1 MRSGS
6 WPTILLLYAFGVVAT
21 SIVSQAS
28 PIVGSIAK
36 FYHLSNANAGWIISI
51 PSLVTA
57 LGALLG
63 GWLTDRVG
71 EKRVLFTGC
80 LLTFFGD
87 LLVFFS
93 SNQGMLWGGR
103 LLEGGGYLSLTV
115 GAATMIMRTTEGDRR
130 STALGL
136 WTSHTAVGIGAT
148 LLIVAPLAHSP
159 EGWRWSFGGQ
169 AIVAALLAISVLFLP
184 RPQAPALARR
194 LSDIGVVLRSVGPYR
209 VALASLAT
217 ALLQTGVMAALVL
230 FMSKTFGVSIP
241 AAAGVGT
248 VAEVVNA
255 LGCLLVGPLLKRR
268 VAPAAVGV
276 TGAAILLAG
285 ALMLYLPGVSFLCA
299 AFGVAVFS
307 LGIGLTNGLIWA
319 LVPKTAPS
327 PQTLGVTGGLV
338 AQATYLGV
346 LLGPPLI
353 FSSFHA
359 EGWKQRVALVVAMTL
374 LQVLPLPIWR
384 RFRRPVGDLKLAG
397 DAG

>member
-1 MRSGS
+1 MKPGS
-6 WPTILLLYAFGVVAT
+6 WPTILLLYAYGVVAT

-36 FYHLSNANAGWIISI
+36 FYHLSNTNAGWIISI

-57 LGALLG
+57 VGALMG

-71 EKRVLFTGC
+71 EKRVLFVGC
-80 LLTFFGD
+80 LLTLVGN

-93 SNQGMLWGGR
+93 DSPAMLWGGR

-169 AIVAALLAISVLFLP
+169 AIVAALLAVSVLFLP
-184 RPQAPALARR
+184 RPQAPVVARR
-194 LSDIGVVLRSVGPYR
+194 LSDIGLVLRSPNPYR

-217 ALLQTGVMAALVL
+217 ALLQTGVMAALVV
-230 FMSKTFGVSIP
+230 FMSKTFHVSIP

-248 VAEVVNA
+248 IAEVVNA

-268 VAPAAVGV
+268 VAPVAVGV
-276 TGAAILLAG
+276 TGGLILLSG

-299 AFGVAVFS
+299 ATGVAVFS

-359 EGWKQRVALVVAMTL
+359 DGWKQRIALVVAMAV
-374 LQVLPLPIWR
+374 LQVAPLPIWR
-384 RFRRPVGDLKLAG
+384 RSRRPVGDLKLAS